1 MIKSRIAKHL
11 DKLAKANQ
19 KALATF
25 ITAGDPDLTTTA
37 MLLPLL
43 EKAGVDVIELGIPF
57 SDPVADGATIQRSS
71 ERSLAAGTTL
81 RRVLDMITTIRAE
94 VSVPIVLMGYCN
106 QFYRYGWQQFTADA
120 VAAGLDGLL
129 LVDLPPE
136 EMDELYPLAC
146 KAGLDLI
153 FLLTPTSDAERIA
166 LVSRKASGFIYYVTV
181 AGVTGERKN
190 ISESLAAEL
199 KVVKNTV
206 KLPVLAGFGISDP
219 QQAAQVAGY
228 ADGVVVGSAIVKL
241 FEQYQGDELLEKVTA
256 LVSDLKQA
264 IVTPAENQ
272 KQ

>member
-1 MIKSRIAKHL
+1 MTKTRITKQLEKSAEAGSKV
-11 DKLAKANQ
+11 
-19 KALATF
+19 LATF

-43 EKAGVDVIELGIPF
+43 EKAGVDIIELGIPF

-71 ERSLAAGTTL
+71 ERALAAGTTL
-81 RRVLDMITTIRAE
+81 RRVLDMISTIRCE

-106 QFYRYGWQQFTADA
+106 QFYRYGWAQFVSDA
-120 VAAGLDGLL
+120 MVAGVDGVL

-136 EMDELYPLAC
+136 EMDELQPLAR

-153 FLLTPTSDAERIA
+153 FLLTPTSDAGRIA
-166 LVSRKASGFIYYVTV
+166 KVSPMASGFIYYVTV

-190 ISESLAAEL
+190 ISASLVQEL
-199 KVVKNTV
+199 ETVQKLV
-206 KLPVLAGFGISDP
+206 KLPVLAGFGVSDP

-241 FEQYQGDELLEKVTA
+241 FEQYQGDKLLEKVTG
-256 LVSDLKQA
+256 LVSSLKQA
-264 IVTPAENQ
+264 IVALPG
-272 KQ
+272 K